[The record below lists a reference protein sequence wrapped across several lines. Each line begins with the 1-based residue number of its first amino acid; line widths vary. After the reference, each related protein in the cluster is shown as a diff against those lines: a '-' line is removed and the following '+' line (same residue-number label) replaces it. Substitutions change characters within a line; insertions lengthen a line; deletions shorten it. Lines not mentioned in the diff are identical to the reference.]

1 MRDGAIRVIFEIL
14 RASGED
20 NWFGVY
26 FRIGFSPFMGSHL
39 VYARPNRNIETIPAP
54 IYLSLDVPVD
64 RYTRTNSEQFKLKV
78 TFNYFFK

>member
-1 MRDGAIRVIFEIL
+1 
-14 RASGED
+14 
-20 NWFGVY
+20 
-26 FRIGFSPFMGSHL
+26 MGSHL